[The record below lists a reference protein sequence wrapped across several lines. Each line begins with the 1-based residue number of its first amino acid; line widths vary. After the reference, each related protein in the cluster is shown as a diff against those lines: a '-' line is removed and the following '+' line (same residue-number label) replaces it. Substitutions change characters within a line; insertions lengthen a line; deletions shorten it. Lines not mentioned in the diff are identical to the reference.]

1 MSAIHA
7 VCMLTPDTNTVG
19 FQGAEGTSKVIG
31 FPLGQ
36 SRHSLLQEARF
47 FAGLPR
53 KHYKPVPLSPVFL
66 FFIVSSRL
74 TRCFLTGWASLELV
88 VVS

>member
-1 MSAIHA
+1 MSAIPA
-7 VCMLTPDTNTVG
+7 VCMLTPDMNTRG
-19 FQGAEGTSKVIG
+19 FQGAEGTIMVIC

-36 SRHSLLQEARF
+36 RMHSLLKEARF
-47 FAGLPR
+47 FAGFPR

-74 TRCFLTGWASLELV
+74 P
-88 VVS
+88 